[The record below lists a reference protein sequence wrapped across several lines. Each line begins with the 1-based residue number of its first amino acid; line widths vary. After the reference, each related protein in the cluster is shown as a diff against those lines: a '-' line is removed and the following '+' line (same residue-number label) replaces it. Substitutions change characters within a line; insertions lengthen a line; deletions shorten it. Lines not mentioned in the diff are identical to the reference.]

1 MMLKLYQ
8 KDEVDWA
15 DHGHGLAGDCLGS
28 NLLSEEEKRNW
39 ECDCVPA
46 KHQVKKSQ
54 KIFYFEIFCSYV
66 MSHQQEA
73 VLRKKFR
80 FKSLHCYYLN

>member
-1 MMLKLYQ
+1 MLKLYQ

-15 DHGHGLAGDCLGS
+15 DHGHGLAGDGLGS
-28 NLLSEEEKRNW
+28 NLLSEDEKRNW

-54 KIFYFEIFCSYV
+54 KDFFFLKFFAL
-66 MSHQQEA
+66 MSCHISRRQ
-73 VLRKKFR
+73 F
-80 FKSLHCYYLN
+80 